1 MNDFSYVEKLLDGV
15 EVVWFPISEVTER
28 TTNIKWSETSESLQY
43 IDLTS
48 VSVDTKKIIKTTEV
62 KASNAPSRAQKL
74 VKKDDVLFATTRPT
88 QMRYCLIDEEYN
100 GAVASTGYCV
110 LRVKRDMTLPKWIL
124 HLISSSDFKKYLEEN
139 QSGSAYPAISD
150 AKVKDFSIPIPCP
163 DNLEKSLA
171 IQSEIVRI
179 LDKFTALTAELTAEL
194 NMRKKQ
200 YNYYR
205 DKLLSFE
212 EGEVEWK
219 ALAELGELVRG
230 NGLPKA
236 DFTTSGVPAI
246 HYGQIYTHYGL
257 STETT
262 ISYVS
267 PETARKLK
275 KVNTGDVVITNT
287 SENLED
293 VGKAL
298 VYLGNSEAVTGGH
311 ATIFKPNKLII
322 GKYFAYFTQTSTFFS
337 AKRKLAKG
345 TKVIDVSATD
355 MAKIQIPIPCP
366 DNPEK
371 SLAIQ
376 SEIVRILDKF
386 DALTN
391 SITEGL
397 PREIE
402 LRQKQYEYYRDLLL
416 NFPKP
421 EAAA

>member
-28 TTNIKWSETSESLQY
+28 TTNIKWRETSERHQY

-48 VSVDTKKIIKTTEV
+48 VSVDTKKIIETTEV

-88 QMRYCLIDEEYN
+88 QMRYCLIDEEYD

-110 LRVKRDMTLPKWIL
+110 LRVKRDVTLPKWIL

-163 DNLEKSLA
+163 DNPEKSLA
-171 IQSEIVRI
+171 IQAEIVRI
-179 LDKFTALTAELTAEL
+179 LDAFTAMTAELTAEL

-205 DKLLSFE
+205 DQLLGFE
-212 EGEVEWK
+212 DGEVEWK
-219 ALAELGELVRG
+219 TLGEVATLRRG
-230 NGLPKA
+230 RVMSKGYLEENSGEYPVYSSQTAKNGMIGSIDTF
-236 DFTTSGVPAI
+236 DFDGEFISWTTDGANAGTVF
-246 HYGQIYTHYGL
+246 Y
-257 STETT
+257 
-262 ISYVS
+262 
-267 PETARKLK
+267 R
-275 KVNTGDVVITNT
+275 TGKFSITNVCGLIKINDE
-287 SENLED
+287 S
-293 VGKAL
+293 
-298 VYLGNSEAVTGGH
+298 
-311 ATIFKPNKLII
+311 KLIY
-322 GKYFAYFTQTSTFFS
+322 KYLYYWLTIEAQKHVYSGMGNP
-337 AKRKLAKG
+337 KLMSHQ
-345 TKVIDVSATD
+345 VE
-355 MAKIQIPIPCP
+355 KIPVPIPCSG
-366 DNPEK
+366 NEER
-371 SLAIQ
+371 SLNKQ
-376 SEIVRILDKF
+376 QRIVAILDKLE
-386 DALTN
+386 ALTF

-416 NFPKP
+416 SFPKSHSD
-421 EAAA
+421 EAA